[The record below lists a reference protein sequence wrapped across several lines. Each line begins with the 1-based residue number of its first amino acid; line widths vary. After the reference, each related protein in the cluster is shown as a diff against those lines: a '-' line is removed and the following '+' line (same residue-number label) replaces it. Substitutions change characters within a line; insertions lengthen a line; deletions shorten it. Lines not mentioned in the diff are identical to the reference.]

1 MEQNMMTQQEFI
13 ETLKSRGAVFAPPT
27 PVGKTNIINV
37 NLQKIRAATL
47 PNFILELYKICGGI
61 KLGNGYIFGPAEFG
75 KPGKHP
81 VPDIF
86 QLNNELTNL
95 TKMRG
100 KTVFGRNDLFWF
112 AFDSFGNC
120 TMLDNL
126 GLNVLRKYD
135 DPYRA
140 MLDCLIGGKI

>member
-1 MEQNMMTQQEFI
+1 MMTQQEFLDV
-13 ETLKSRGAVFAPPT
+13 LKPRGTAFAPPS
-27 PVGKTNIINV
+27 PIGNINIINV
-37 NLQKIRAATL
+37 NLQKIRAAIL
-47 PNFILELYKICGGI
+47 PNFIIELYKVCGGI
-61 KLGNGYIFGPAEFG
+61 KLGNGYIFGPLPSG

-81 VPDIF
+81 IPDIF
-86 QLNNELTNL
+86 NINNELTNFAAL
-95 TKMRG
+95 RG
-100 KTVFGRNDLFWF
+100 KTIFGRNDLFWF